1 MLVIGA
7 GPAGLATAVACAAR
21 GLTTT
26 VLAPSSRPWTPTYG
40 AWADELEPALDRLG
54 VDPAVAARVYDAT
67 VVRTARAGEQRLGR
81 RYARLREGVLH
92 AELTRR
98 AEELGVVR
106 EAGSARGV
114 DADGDTTVLLTDGRR
129 LTAGVVLDA
138 RGSLSGTAQQR
149 AWGELVAGD
158 AEELVPAG
166 TALLMDWVAL
176 RADGEPPLFLYGLPR
191 EDGNTLLEAT
201 SLAARPPVSL
211 DRLRTALHRVLDR
224 VGLRVVGEPER
235 VAIALDAPVRPADH
249 AVPLGAAAGM
259 VHPATGYS
267 VAASLALAP
276 VVAAALASG
285 GWDAARRAVRTPRR
299 RATAG
304 LLAAG
309 REALLPLD
317 AQATD
322 DFFAGFFALPE
333 SAWAAYLST
342 ESGPGAVA
350 AAMARSYAGAA
361 PAMRLH
367 LVASTV
373 VTATRPARRA
383 PRRPG

>member
-1 MLVIGA
+1 MLGA

-54 VDPAVAARVYDAT
+54 VVPGDAARVYDAT
-67 VVRTARAGEQRLGR
+67 VVRTRRAGEQRLGR

-106 EAGSARGV
+106 ETGSARGV
-114 DADGDTTVLLTDGRR
+114 DADGDPATVWLADGRR
-129 LTAGVVLDA
+129 LTARVVVDA
-138 RGSLSGTAQQR
+138 RGSLPGTAQQR
-149 AWGELVAGD
+149 AWGELVAGP

-166 TALLMDWVAL
+166 TALLMDWSAL
-176 RADGEPPLFLYGLPR
+176 RGDDERVPLFLYGLPR
-191 EDGNTLLEAT
+191 EDGTTLLEAT

-211 DRLRTALHRVLDR
+211 ERLRLALHRVLDR
-224 VGLRVVGEPER
+224 AGLRVVGEPER
-235 VAIALDAPVRPADH
+235 VAIALDAPARSHSD
-249 AVPLGAAAGM
+249 AVPVGAAAGM

-267 VAASLALAP
+267 VASSLALAP

-285 GWDAARRAVRTPRR
+285 GLDAVRRAVRTPRR
-299 RATAG
+299 RATAA

-317 AQATD
+317 AGATD

-333 SAWAAYLST
+333 DAWAAYLST
-342 ESGPGAVA
+342 DSGPGAVA
-350 AAMARSYAGAA
+350 AAMARSFTGAA

-373 VTATRPARRA
+373 STATRPARRA
-383 PRRPG
+383 LRRRG